1 LERRKRK
8 TCRFCEDAEKRI
20 DYRDERL
27 LRRYVTE
34 RGKIV
39 PGRMTGTCAK
49 HQRALSLAVRRA
61 RMLALVPFTT
71 EEFG

>member
-1 LERRKRK
+1 MERRKRK
-8 TCRFCEDAEKRI
+8 TCRFCEDKAKRI
-20 DYRDERL
+20 DYRDDRM

-49 HQRALSLAVRRA
+49 HQRALSAAIRRA

>member
-1 LERRKRK
+1 MERRKRK
-8 TCRFCEDAEKRI
+8 TCRFCDEKLVRI

-27 LRRYVTE
+27 MRRFVTE

-49 HQRALSLAVRRA
+49 HQRSLTTALKRA
-61 RMLALVPFTT
+61 RMMALIPFTA
-71 EEFG
+71 EDLG

>member
-1 LERRKRK
+1 VERRKRR
-8 TCRFCEDAEKRI
+8 TCRFCEDKTKRI
-20 DYRDERL
+20 DYRDDRL

-49 HQRALSLAVRRA
+49 HQRALSTAIRRA

>member
-1 LERRKRK
+1 VERRKRK
-8 TCRFCEDAEKRI
+8 TCRFCEDGGKRI
-20 DYRDERL
+20 DYRDDRL

>member
-1 LERRKRK
+1 MERRKRK
-8 TCRFCEDAEKRI
+8 TCRFCEDAPKRI

-71 EEFG
+71 EEFA

>member
-1 LERRKRK
+1 MERRKKK
-8 TCRFCEDAEKRI
+8 TCRFCDEKLVRI

-49 HQRALSLAVRRA
+49 HQRRLTTALKRA
-61 RMLALVPFTT
+61 RIMALIPFTA
-71 EEFG
+71 EDLG